1 MGIESTDKDFDFY
14 EFVYRDIK
22 NFHSLDVKAS
32 EETEA
37 YIKKLSNELLL
48 FKSRAAG
55 DEINFADVIYDAV
68 PVANGEDNRL
78 TYEYVPRLAN
88 VNTRADVNEHIKRF
102 ENLDIKKLP
111 LIDVAEYLNIEVE
124 KSRGI
129 SLLYEDEYI
138 NPVGVFKAGER
149 KIILG
154 TDYEPT
160 FIHELVHVIDSLSS
174 DFKNNYFFNELT
186 AEFSTI
192 VLCKAYN
199 IKINISSSLRYLD
212 NYSVGVD
219 YLSIPILFERVS
231 LIYEYVKAIKNDIK
245 NGIKNIRQRG
255 RDQAIKTPSIP
266 IAIDNACPNSTSF
279 LSERAPT

>member
-1 MGIESTDKDFDFY
+1 VESENTDRAFDFY
-14 EFVYRDIK
+14 EFIYRDHIYS
-22 NFHSLDVKAS
+22 NCFLDVKTS

-55 DEINFADVIYDAV
+55 DEINFSDVIFDAV
-68 PVANGEDNRL
+68 PVINGEENRL
-78 TYEYVPRLAN
+78 TYEYVPRLTN
-88 VNTRADVNEHIKRF
+88 GNTGADVNEHIKRF
-102 ENLDIKKLP
+102 KNLDIKKLP

-129 SLLYEDEYI
+129 FTSFMDVYI
-138 NPVGVFKAGER
+138 NPVGVFKSRER

-154 TDYEPT
+154 SDYEPT
-160 FIHELVHVIDSLSS
+160 FIHELVHAIDSLLLS
-174 DFKNNYFFNELT
+174 NYEYNEFLSELT

-199 IKINISSSLRYLD
+199 IKIDISASLRYLD
-212 NYSVGVD
+212 NYSFGFD
-219 YLSIPILFERVS
+219 YISSMTLFERVS
-231 LIYEYVKAIKNDIK
+231 LIYECVKAIKNDIK
-245 NGIKNIRQRG
+245 NGVKNIKQRG

-266 IAIDNACPNSTSF
+266 
-279 LSERAPT
+279 

>member
-1 MGIESTDKDFDFY
+1 MGIESTDKPFDFY
-14 EFVYRDIK
+14 ELVYRDIK
-22 NFHSLDVKAS
+22 NFYSLDVKAS

-37 YIKKLSNELLL
+37 YIRKLSNELLL
-48 FKSRAAG
+48 FKSRTAG

-68 PVANGEDNRL
+68 PVINGEENRL

-88 VNTRADVNEHIKRF
+88 GNTRADVNEHIKRF
-102 ENLDIKKLP
+102 KNLDIKKLP

-124 KSRGI
+124 KARGI

-138 NPVGVFKAGER
+138 NPVGVFKSGER
-149 KIILG
+149 KIILL

-160 FIHELVHVIDSLSS
+160 FIHELAHVIDFLSS
-174 DFKNNYFFNELT
+174 DYEHRELLVLLSELT

-199 IKINISSSLRYLD
+199 IKIDISASLRYLD
-212 NYSVGVD
+212 NYSFGFD
-219 YLSIPILFERVS
+219 YTSSKILFERVS

-266 IAIDNACPNSTSF
+266 TG
-279 LSERAPT
+279 T